1 MSVDLSVKRKNAK
14 KRKIYNIELNITKS
28 GFEII

>member
-1 MSVDLSVKRKNAK
+1 MSADLPVKRKNAK
-14 KRKIYNIELNITKS
+14 KRKIYNIVLNITKS